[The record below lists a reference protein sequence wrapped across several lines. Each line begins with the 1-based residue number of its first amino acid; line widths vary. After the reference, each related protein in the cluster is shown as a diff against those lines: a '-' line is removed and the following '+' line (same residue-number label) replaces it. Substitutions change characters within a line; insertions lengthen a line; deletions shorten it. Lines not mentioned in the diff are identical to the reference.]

1 MYLLNAMSIQLP
13 SWLSRQ
19 RPVFI
24 GLLVLVFPL
33 CLLAGGPTAGF
44 TTAGTCQPQAVTADF
59 CTKVIHQSEI
69 AAVLPGAVARAT
81 GSGLIPHLIW
91 SQDSLDHPLPGYL
104 TTPSGRS
111 PPLL

>member
-1 MYLLNAMSIQLP
+1 MRIQHPTRDLCPRLLIS
-13 SWLSRQ
+13 
-19 RPVFI
+19 
-24 GLLVLVFPL
+24 GLLALLLPL
-33 CLLAGGPTAGF
+33 CLVVGTSAA
-44 TTAGTCQPQAVTADF
+44 AIAAAETCQPQAVTADF

-81 GSGLIPHLIW
+81 GSGLIPHFIW
-91 SQDSLDHPLPGYL
+91 SQDTLDHPLPGYL